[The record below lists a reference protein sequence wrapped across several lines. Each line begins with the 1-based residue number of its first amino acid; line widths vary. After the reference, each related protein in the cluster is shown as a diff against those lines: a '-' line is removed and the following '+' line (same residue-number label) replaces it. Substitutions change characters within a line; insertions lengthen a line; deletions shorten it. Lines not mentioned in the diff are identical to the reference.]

1 MWSRQLFLVWI
12 LAVTVLATQ
21 SHVIHK
27 RGLISKLFGGSSK
40 STKDIDANMSPRER
54 SKLRELLK
62 NPVVITMLSAAI
74 GMVVQQALAAKNM
87 DDVCEN
93 KYVKMAYMAG
103 GVNPQIQQA
112 LNLLG
117 CNGPNRKFG
126 GDKNKSKDKYGV
138 TTTPANRNAQ
148 GEDEDDD
155 DNEGAADNQDDDQEE
170 NAGLQ
175 SGLPPEKQSKLTQLL
190 SIARGEKGAKRNF
203 VKGLFGLN
211 KKDKTFKKGQK
222 LPASTYTLDKDDAN
236 SLKDL
241 ENEIEKANKGI
252 H

>member
-21 SHVIHK
+21 SHVIHVYFVSDRTYFFNLDLFFTQK

-40 STKDIDANMSPRER
+40 STKDVEANMSPRER

-62 NPVVITMLSAAI
+62 NPVVITMLSKFHRIYFLSIFNSCVEIHLGAAI

-126 GDKNKSKDKYGV
+126 GDKNKSKDNYGV
-138 TTTPANRNAQ
+138 KRTSANLNVQ
-148 GEDEDDD
+148 G
-155 DNEGAADNQDDDQEE
+155 
-170 NAGLQ
+170 
-175 SGLPPEKQSKLTQLL
+175 
-190 SIARGEKGAKRNF
+190 
-203 VKGLFGLN
+203 
-211 KKDKTFKKGQK
+211 
-222 LPASTYTLDKDDAN
+222 
-236 SLKDL
+236 
-241 ENEIEKANKGI
+241 
-252 H
+252 